1 MSGTGRRAPAPFAFA
16 PDAPPLQPFGG
27 DGGDGGGARVLVQFV
42 LNLEH
47 WTLDRPMPRAIL
59 PAPHGL
65 SVVPDV
71 ANHSWVLYGLRAG
84 LPRVAAALAPIGASV
99 TVALNSDVV
108 EHYPQ
113 VADLIAERG
122 WEVVGH
128 GIRQQ
133 SIQGFDDERAVVEE
147 AIEVITRRFGA
158 APRGWLGP
166 GMNQTD
172 ETLRILRET
181 GLEFDHDWMIDDRP
195 VWLDAGAGRSIL
207 GLPYTVELND
217 VTTYQVQTQPAGS
230 LLARTAATLP
240 VLTREAELSPVVM
253 PIGLHPHIM
262 GVPHRI
268 AELEAMVDLVQ
279 GAAGCAAVTSSQVHD
294 WFAAQVPAPAVT
306 APAVTAPAVTAPAVA
321 PRQGAE

>member
-1 MSGTGRRAPAPFAFA
+1 MTAPRRPPAAFEFSHAASVLAP
-16 PDAPPLQPFGG
+16 L
-27 DGGDGGGARVLVQFV
+27 DGASVLVQFV

-84 LPRVAAALAPIGASV
+84 LPRVAAALAPLGASV
-99 TVALNSDVV
+99 TVALNSDVI
-108 EHYPQ
+108 EHYPA
-113 VADLIAERG
+113 VADLVGEQG

-128 GIRQQ
+128 GTRQQ
-133 SIQGFDDERAVVEE
+133 SIQGFDDERAVIDE
-147 AIEVITRRFGA
+147 AVSTIAARFGA
-158 APRGWLGP
+158 PPRGWLGP

-172 ETLRILRET
+172 DTLRLLHEA
-181 GLEFDHDWMIDDRP
+181 GLDFTHDWMIDDRP
-195 VWLDAGAGRSIL
+195 VWLDASSGASSGASIL

-230 LLARTAATLP
+230 LLARTTATLA
-240 VLTREAELSPVVM
+240 VLTREAHRSPVVM

-268 AELEAMVDLVQ
+268 AELEQLVDLVR
-279 GAAGCAAVTSSQVHD
+279 AAPTARAVTSSQVAD
-294 WFAAQVPAPAVT
+294 WYTAQVPAP
-306 APAVTAPAVTAPAVA
+306 
-321 PRQGAE
+321 